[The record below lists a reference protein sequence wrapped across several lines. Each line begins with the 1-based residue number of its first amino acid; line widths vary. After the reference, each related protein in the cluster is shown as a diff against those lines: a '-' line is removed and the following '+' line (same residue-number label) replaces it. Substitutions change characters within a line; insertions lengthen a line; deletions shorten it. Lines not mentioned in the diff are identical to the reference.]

1 MISDG
6 YVHLYTGNGK
16 GKTTAAL
23 GLALRMAGSGGST
36 RIVQFMKGQH
46 YSELE
51 AVKKLGGLIEIEQYG
66 SPDFC
71 VPEANDLPI
80 HREFAQRGLARARE
94 TVADTSLSLVV
105 LDEIVT
111 AVYFTLVTLDD
122 VMDLMAARH
131 PGLEL
136 VLTGRYAPSLLIEK
150 CDLVTE
156 MKELRHYY
164 KAGVEARKGIE
175 C

>member
-1 MISDG
+1 MG

-23 GLALRMAGSGGST
+23 GLALRMAGSGGRC

-46 YSELE
+46 YSEIE
-51 AVKKLGGLIEIEQYG
+51 AVKRLDGLIEIEQHG

-71 VPEANDLPI
+71 VPEADDLPH
-80 HREFAQRGLARARE
+80 HREFAGRGLARAE
-94 TVADTSLSLVV
+94 ASVTDTSLSLVV

-111 AVYFTLVTLDD
+111 AVYFTLITEADISA
-122 VMDLMAARH
+122 LMRGRH

-136 VLTGRYAPSLLIEK
+136 VLTGRYAPPALIEK

-156 MKELRHYY
+156 MKEIRHYY
-164 KAGVEARKGIE
+164 QAGVNARQGIE